1 VSDFQAKSLTD
12 IGACAGIAAMRETV
26 GRAQAWLQGVR
37 WHALGLLFAGITT
50 PAVAFEVGTTRVSEN
65 AEHTRLVFDLSR
77 SGEHKV
83 FTLDDPPRV
92 VIDLKGATIG
102 KGYTPPAARGLVRGV
117 RTGTPEKGMLRI
129 VVDTTSAVRP
139 RSFVLTPSRNRG
151 NRLVVDLVPTTGAA
165 AVSRVVR
172 APAAP
177 VDGGRLV
184 TVAIDPG
191 HGGADPGAIGPR
203 GTREKDVVLAISRK
217 LADAINREP
226 GMRAVLIRDGDQF
239 IALRQ
244 RYEKAREAE
253 ADLFLSIHADAI
265 AHGRAAGSSVYM
277 LSTRGA
283 SSQAAR
289 WLADRE
295 NASDLVGGVTLG
307 GKDNTLAAVLL
318 DLSQGAT
325 LQASDQVAGHVLK
338 SLSRFGRVHK
348 QEVQH
353 ANFVVLRSPDVPS
366 ILIETAFISNA
377 EEEKRL
383 RDAAHQDKLAGAIL
397 EGVRNYF
404 HAHPLPGTWIAANR
418 QRPREHI
425 VMRGETLALIAQQ
438 HGVSLNRLRA
448 ENKIGNSSIRPGD
461 VLRLPG
467 S

>member
-1 VSDFQAKSLTD
+1 M
-12 IGACAGIAAMRETV
+12 AA
-26 GRAQAWLQGVR
+26 
-37 WHALGLLFAGITT
+37 
-50 PAVAFEVGTTRVSEN
+50 PAVGLEVGPARVSESP
-65 AEHTRLVFDLSR
+65 EQTRLVFDLSR

-83 FTLDDPPRV
+83 FTLDNPPRV
-92 VIDLKGATIG
+92 VIDLKGANLG
-102 KGYTPPAARGLVRGV
+102 KGYAPPQPQGVVSGV
-117 RTGTPEKGMLRI
+117 RTGTPEKGTLRI
-129 VVDTTSAVRP
+129 VIDTASAVRP
-139 RSFVLTPSRNRG
+139 RSFILTPARNRG
-151 NRLVVDLVPTTGAA
+151 HRLVVDLVPTTGPRAA
-165 AVSRVVR
+165 PARVVR

-191 HGGADPGAIGPR
+191 HGGADPGAIGPK
-203 GTREKDVVLAISRK
+203 GTREKDVVLAISRR

-226 GMRAVLIRDGDQF
+226 GMRAVLTRDGDEF

-295 NASDLVGGVTLG
+295 NASDLVGGVSFE
-307 GKDNTLAAVLL
+307 GKDGTLAAVLL

-348 QEVQH
+348 QEVQR

-383 RDAAHQDKLAGAIL
+383 RDATHQEKLAGAIL

-438 HGVSLNRLRA
+438 HGVSLSQLRA
-448 ENKIGNSSIRPGD
+448 ENKIGSNTIRPGD
-461 VLRLPG
+461 ILRLPG